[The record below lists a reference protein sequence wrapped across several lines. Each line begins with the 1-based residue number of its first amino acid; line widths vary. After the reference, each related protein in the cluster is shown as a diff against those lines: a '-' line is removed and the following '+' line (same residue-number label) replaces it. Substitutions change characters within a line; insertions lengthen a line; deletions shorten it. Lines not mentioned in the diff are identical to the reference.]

1 MAKISE
7 NGLMVLNYVKAHDGE
22 AITAMDIAGALEL
35 STQTVN
41 GILTSCFCKDT
52 KGYMIRV
59 PGELEM
65 PDGMHKPV
73 KFIQLTD
80 KGREYNPTT
89 QVDEDENE
97 NE

>member
-7 NGLMVLNYVKAHDGE
+7 NAMKVLDFVKAHDGGE
-22 AITAMDIAGALEL
+22 AITAMDIAAALEL

-59 PGELEM
+59 PGEIELD
-65 PDGMHKPV
+65 DGMHKPV

-80 KGREYNPTT
+80 KGREYNPNIKSED
-89 QVDEDENE
+89 DED
-97 NE
+97 

>member
-7 NGLMVLNYVKAHDGE
+7 NAMKVLDFVKAHDGE
-22 AITAMDIAGALEL
+22 AITAMDIAAALEL

-59 PGELEM
+59 PGEIELD
-65 PDGMHKPV
+65 DGMHKPV

-80 KGREYNPTT
+80 KGREYNPTIKGEDD
-89 QVDEDENE
+89 DED
-97 NE
+97 